1 MDIDPTIILRSGR
14 FAMCSL
20 WFMNAYCL
28 GLNGTQAAWAAKKY
42 LGHGTIPNDILAQ
55 FDKAHQN

>member
-1 MDIDPTIILRSGR
+1 MDDRR
-14 FAMCSL
+14 
-20 WFMNAYCL
+20 FMNAYRL

-42 LGHGTIPNDILAQ
+42 RGHRIIPNDILAQ